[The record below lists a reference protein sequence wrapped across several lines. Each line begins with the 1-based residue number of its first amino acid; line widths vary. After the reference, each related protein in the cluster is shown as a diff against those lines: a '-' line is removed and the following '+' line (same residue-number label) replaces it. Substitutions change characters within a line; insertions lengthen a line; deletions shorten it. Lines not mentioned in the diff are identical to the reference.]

1 MRAAAAREK
10 KRMRAREKILLIFE
24 QRRGGGGFAWGR
36 QRAEVAK
43 EAPLK
48 RDNENDESKRWIK
61 RWIERWV
68 EDKSWGVWGWVC
80 VGWVAAAC
88 QGGAAGAEKRDN

>member
-48 RDNENDESKRWIK
+48 RDNENDESKRLIE
-61 RWIERWV
+61 RWIERWI
-68 EDKSWGVWGWVC
+68 EEKNWGVGVGWGGWG
-80 VGWVAAAC
+80 GWVAAAC
-88 QGGAAGAEKRDN
+88 QGGAAQAGQ